1 MYIPE
6 SRTGLGQIFWL
17 SMRAI
22 SSFTNNFGFCLP
34 FWVIGPVAYKKECCV
49 HTQTTK
55 KFQTKFWP
63 WADPT
68 PSLFQPLP
76 GRNYMRMY
84 SKSNEGK
91 YVIIFPG
98 YESYYVCNTIWKVGL
113 LYIMVNYG
121 WISWKVERI
130 HRRKWQ
136 GISCRYFL
144 GT

>member
-1 MYIPE
+1 MYVHTRIQDWVVPDFLAE
-6 SRTGLGQIFWL
+6 HAGHKQCYKQFRF
-17 SMRAI
+17 
-22 SSFTNNFGFCLP
+22 LP
-34 FWVIGPVAYKKECCV
+34 FKVIGPVAYKKECCV

-98 YESYYVCNTIWKVGL
+98 YESYYICNTI
-113 LYIMVNYG
+113 
-121 WISWKVERI
+121 
-130 HRRKWQ
+130 
-136 GISCRYFL
+136 
-144 GT
+144 